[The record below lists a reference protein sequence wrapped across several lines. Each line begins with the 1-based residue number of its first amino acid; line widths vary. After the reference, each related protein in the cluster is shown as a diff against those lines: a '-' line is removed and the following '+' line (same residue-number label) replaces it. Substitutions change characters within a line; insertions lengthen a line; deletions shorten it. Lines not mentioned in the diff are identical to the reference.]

1 MIRAFQTVRRLFGVL
16 PPGSQRF
23 LILYGI
29 VMAALALID
38 VVALGALALALPGFI
53 DSTAAV
59 TVPVMGWRI
68 DTFGEQVIL
77 ISAFALLIAA
87 KSLANIVAIRVAT
100 RKFARHE
107 EVLGQDLFRSYMSAP
122 WVDRISKNTQEIIR
136 MVDSGVAVTV
146 SGALMPA
153 ASVLGD
159 IVTMIVIGGVLFV
172 ADWRTALVT
181 VIYLSILALV
191 LGKMIAPRALR
202 NGETNRTNSNKI
214 VLLMQEIISA
224 LKEITLRGGES
235 QAESA
240 VRVLR
245 APTSKIRADVQFYRQ
260 VPRFVLETGLVV
272 GFLVIGTAGYLSGGE
287 ANAITSVALFAV
299 AGFRLIPA
307 LTRLQSTQ
315 NQILTTSSFAD
326 QVVKDIEFAREA
338 VVRSEAPDTG
348 ELPAGLHDVALENVT
363 FTYPGREVPALRN
376 VSLRIPAGSR
386 VAVVGSSGA
395 GKSTLIDLLLGLLI
409 ADTGQIRI
417 GDHDMTTVLRQ
428 WRANVGYVPQDVA
441 LFDLSVAQNVALTWN
456 PREVDHDRVLRAL
469 ERAQMLDVVNE
480 RPGGVNG
487 AIGERG
493 MALSGG
499 QRQRLGIARGLYP
512 DPRVLV
518 LDEATSALDT
528 TTEAAV
534 TASLRSLAGDVTTI
548 TIAHRLAT
556 IKDSDII
563 FYLSDGQLVA
573 QGTFGEV
580 VANVPEFAEQAAL
593 AGLMGGTG
601 SKGQNQMDQEVH
613 DD

>member
-363 FTYPGREVPALRN
+363 FTYPGRDVPALRN

-573 QGTFGEV
+573 QGPFGEV